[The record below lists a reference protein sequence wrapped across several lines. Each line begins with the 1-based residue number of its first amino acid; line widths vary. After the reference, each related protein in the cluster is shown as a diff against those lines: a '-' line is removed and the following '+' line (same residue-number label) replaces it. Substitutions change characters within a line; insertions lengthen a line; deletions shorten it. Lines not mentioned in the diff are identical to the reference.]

1 MAAWGGL
8 VRAGRMGGGKLR
20 HRAFALGS
28 MAWEPALVRFFSRF
42 PPGREARRPRL
53 AWAAARV
60 RPPSLFAKE
69 TGQKHAD
76 TQIPMKW
83 GIGPSIGDGFCPTI
97 LATGATA
104 RYTRGAF
111 RPMTRGLLAL
121 LVPTG
126 GTMTRPH

>member
-1 MAAWGGL
+1 M
-8 VRAGRMGGGKLR
+8 
-20 HRAFALGS
+20 
-28 MAWEPALVRFFSRF
+28 
-42 PPGREARRPRL
+42 

-60 RPPSLFAKE
+60 RPPSLLQKE
-69 TGQKHAD
+69 TGQNNAD

-126 GTMTRPH
+126 GTMTRTLKPMPCWNLEIENADKVAKWLLWVFFKTDWTG